1 MFEINENTVSDSC
14 AELEET
20 NDIQGEN
27 TAEQF
32 SGDDVA
38 GGITEDEGEE
48 EAKYDAGSFFAF
60 EVVSANVETEE
71 DESEDMENVAEQLD
85 IDAELSDVDPD
96 DAAGWQDEDSF
107 THGED
112 SGNVVAGMD
121 ESETPSE
128 YAETMDKEACNT
140 GQRYDEANGVSDD
153 ESPIGDDVYESEESD
168 STENDDV
175 SPLAN
180 DGQVG
185 LNDDNVAVQH
195 TDAERI
201 HTVND
206 TLSSEQPRLSLN
218 EILAS
223 KNVSIG
229 LNDRIAFINNLFDG
243 DAEAFEASVK
253 YIFSLSDIDVANE
266 YIIEILKPS
275 YNNWFEKEKYERRF
289 VSLILQH
296 FYKK

>member
-1 MFEINENTVSDSC
+1 M
-14 AELEET
+14 
-20 NDIQGEN
+20 
-27 TAEQF
+27 
-32 SGDDVA
+32 
-38 GGITEDEGEE
+38 
-48 EAKYDAGSFFAF
+48 
-60 EVVSANVETEE
+60 
-71 DESEDMENVAEQLD
+71 
-85 IDAELSDVDPD
+85 
-96 DAAGWQDEDSF
+96 
-107 THGED
+107 
-112 SGNVVAGMD
+112 
-121 ESETPSE
+121 
-128 YAETMDKEACNT
+128 
-140 GQRYDEANGVSDD
+140 
-153 ESPIGDDVYESEESD
+153 
-168 STENDDV
+168 
-175 SPLAN
+175 
-180 DGQVG
+180 
-185 LNDDNVAVQH
+185 NDDNVAVQH